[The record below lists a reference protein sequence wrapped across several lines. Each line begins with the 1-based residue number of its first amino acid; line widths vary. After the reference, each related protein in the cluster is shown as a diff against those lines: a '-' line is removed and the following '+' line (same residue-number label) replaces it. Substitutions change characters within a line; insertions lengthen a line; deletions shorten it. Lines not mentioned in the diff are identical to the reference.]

1 MKTIIMETLVL
12 AALAAGQA
20 HAAPMSLDAAAI
32 TATYNGRADGIL
44 GLDHGFAPGAGSNTS
59 GLDPS
64 DSGVEFITADALF
77 AFDFSRT
84 GLLTIYANIAPP
96 PDGNYTLTFD
106 FGASL
111 AAPIASFTLVDGSAV
126 GGMPGL
132 SVLGS
137 HGIGLDLSQ
146 LAWNG
151 DFIPITAQI
160 GSADATAD
168 VPEPA
173 SAALLLAGVAGLA
186 ACRRKRRLSPTPRS

>member
-20 HAAPMSLDAAAI
+20 HAAPISLDNASI
-32 TATYNGRADGIL
+32 TATYNGRADGML
-44 GLDHGFAPGAGSNTS
+44 GLDHGFQAGAGSNTS

-137 HGIGLDLSQ
+137 HAIGLDLSR

-151 DFIPITAQI
+151 DFMPITARI
-160 GSADATAD
+160 ATADAAD

-173 SAALLLAGVAGLA
+173 SAALLLAGVAALA
-186 ACRRKRRLSPTPRS
+186 AGRRQRRSQPTLRT